1 MDRRTFILAGAALAT
16 ATCSGAVACSGP
28 AGLAYWNLFSGGDG
42 ARMTEMVGA
51 IGTRLDAVTLAWG
64 TPYYTKLA
72 MAAAGGRAPDLAVLH
87 LSRLPGFAP
96 LGLLDP
102 FDDDLLATHGLTSD
116 RFPPAVWDRARHN
129 GRAYAVPLDTHP
141 LVLFYNTELCGK
153 AGLLQDGKLKPIRG
167 ERQLLE
173 AFGKAGLALAAARDV
188 NPWRLFWTLY
198 RQQNGQGLLDEAK
211 ALTALR
217 LLQKIGATTRFT
229 DNNAAVALF
238 GSGQAGF
245 FWNGE
250 WELPTFQE
258 QRTPF
263 DVAPFP
269 QVYDRP
275 AVHADSHSF
284 VLPHQRDRDP
294 ERTGQ
299 SIRAIAELV
308 GQSLTWARGGHIPA
322 YQPVA
327 ASAAYLNLLPQAS
340 YRSAAAEAEL
350 DPPVWFAGAASDL
363 QSSAGAT
370 IGAVLGGTMSPEAAL
385 GDLKATLTRLQNT
398 PRPS

>member
-1 MDRRTFILAGAALAT
+1 MDRRTFLLAGAALAAT
-16 ATCSGAVACSGP
+16 ADSAVACSGP
-28 AGLAYWNLFSGGDG
+28 AGLSYWNLFSGGDG
-42 ARMTEMVGA
+42 SRMTEMVGA
-51 IGTRLDAVTLAWG
+51 IGSRLDAVTLAWG

-72 MAAAGGRAPDLAVLH
+72 MAAAGGRAPDLAILH
-87 LSRLPGFAP
+87 LSRLAGFAP

-102 FDDDLLATHGLTSD
+102 FDDDLLAVNGLTPD
-116 RFPPAVWDRARHN
+116 RFPPAVWNRARHD
-129 GRAYAVPLDTHP
+129 GRTYAVPLDTHP
-141 LVLFYNTELCGK
+141 LVLFYNTELCGR
-153 AGLLQDGKLKPIRG
+153 AGLLENGKLKPIRG
-167 ERQLLE
+167 PEELVR
-173 AFGKAGLALAAARDV
+173 AFSKVGLALAAARDV

-198 RQQNGQGLLDEAK
+198 RQQNGQGPIDDAK

-217 LLQKIGATTRFT
+217 LLARIGATTRFT
-229 DNNAAVALF
+229 DNAAAVALF

-258 QRTPF
+258 QHTPF
-263 DVAPFP
+263 DVAAFP

-284 VLPHQRDRDP
+284 VLPHQRSRDP
-294 ERTGQ
+294 GRTRETV
-299 SIRAIAELV
+299 RAVAELI

-327 ASAAYLNLLPQAS
+327 ASEAYLELLPQAN
-340 YRSAAAEAEL
+340 YRSAAAEVEL
-350 DPPVWFAGAASDL
+350 DPAVWFAGAASDL
-363 QSSAGAT
+363 QSAAGAT
-370 IGAVLGGTMSPEAAL
+370 IGAVLGGTKSPEIAL
-385 GDLKATLTRLQNT
+385 GELKATLVRLQNT

>member
-1 MDRRTFILAGAALAT
+1 MDRRTFLLAGTALA
-16 ATCSGAVACSGP
+16 ATACSGP
-28 AGLAYWNLFSGGDG
+28 PGLTYWNLFTGGDG
-42 ARMTEMVGA
+42 NRMTEMLGA
-51 IGTRLDAVTLAWG
+51 IGTRLDGVTLSWG

-72 MAAAGGRAPDLAVLH
+72 MAAAGGRAPDLAILH

-102 FDDDLLATHGLTSD
+102 FDDDLLSRHGLTAD
-116 RFPPAVWDRARHN
+116 RFPPTVWNRARHD
-129 GRAYAVPLDTHP
+129 GRTYAVPLDTHP
-141 LVLFYNTELCGK
+141 LVLFYNTDLCGK
-153 AGLLQDGKLKPIRG
+153 AGLLQNGRLKPIRSP
-167 ERQLLE
+167 EELVD
-173 AFGKAGLALAAARDV
+173 AFTKAGLALAAARDV

-198 RQQNGQGLLDEAK
+198 RQQNGQGLLDDGK

-217 LLQKIGATTRFT
+217 LLKRIGTTTRFT

-238 GSGQAGF
+238 GNGQAGF

-269 QVYDRP
+269 QVYARP
-275 AVHADSHSF
+275 AVAADSHAF

-294 ERTGQ
+294 ERTARTVG
-299 SIRAIAELV
+299 AITELI

-327 ASAAYLNLLPQAS
+327 DSQAYQQLLPQAH
-340 YRSAAAEAEL
+340 YRSAADQVEL
-350 DPPVWFAGAASDL
+350 DPAVWFAGAASDL
-363 QSSAGAT
+363 QSAAGAT
-370 IGAVLGGTMSPEAAL
+370 IGDVLGGAMSPEAAL
-385 GDLKATLTRLQNT
+385 DALKATLVRLQNT

>member
-1 MDRRTFILAGAALAT
+1 MDRRTFLLAGAALAT
-16 ATCSGAVACSGP
+16 SACAPP

-42 ARMTEMVGA
+42 SRMTEMVGA

-72 MAAAGGRAPDLAVLH
+72 MAAAGGRAPDLAILH
-87 LSRLPGFAP
+87 LSRLSGFAP

-102 FDDDLLATHGLTSD
+102 FDDDLLAAHGLTSD
-116 RFPPAVWDRARHN
+116 RFPPAVWNRSRHN
-129 GRAYAVPLDTHP
+129 GRTYAVPLDTHP

-153 AGLLQDGKLKPIRG
+153 AGLLQAGTLKPIRG
-167 ERQLLE
+167 EQQLLE

-198 RQQNGQGLLDEAK
+198 RQQNGQGLLDDTK

-217 LLQKIGATTRFT
+217 LLAKIGTTTRFT

-258 QRTPF
+258 QHTPF

-284 VLPHQRDRDP
+284 VLPHQRSRDP
-294 ERTGQ
+294 QRTAQ
-299 SIRAIAELV
+299 TVQAIAELI
-308 GQSLTWARGGHIPA
+308 GQSLTWAKGGHIPA

-327 ASAAYLNLLPQAS
+327 DSPAYQKLLPQAN
-340 YRSAAAEAEL
+340 YRSAAAEVEL
-350 DPPVWFAGAASDL
+350 DPAVWFAGAASDL
-363 QSSAGAT
+363 QSAAGAT

-385 GDLKATLTRLQNT
+385 GELKATVVRLQNT

>member
-1 MDRRTFILAGAALAT
+1 MDRRTFLLAGAALAT
-16 ATCSGAVACSGP
+16 AACSGP
-28 AGLAYWNLFSGGDG
+28 SGLGYWNLFSGGDG
-42 ARMTEMVGA
+42 SRMMDMVGA
-51 IGTRLDAVTLAWG
+51 IDTRLDAVTLAWG

-72 MAAAGGRAPDLAVLH
+72 MAAAGGRAPDLAILH

-102 FDDDLLATHGLTSD
+102 FDNDLLAAHGLTPD
-116 RFPPAVWDRARHN
+116 RFPPAVWNRARHD
-129 GRAYAVPLDTHP
+129 GRTYAVPLDTHP
-141 LVLFYNTELCGK
+141 LVLFYNTELCAR
-153 AGLLQDGKLKPIRG
+153 AGLLENGRLKPIRG
-167 ERQLLE
+167 PEQLLA
-173 AFGKAGLALAAARDV
+173 AFDKAGLALAAARDV

-198 RQQNGQGLLDEAK
+198 RQQNGQGLLDDAK

-217 LLQKIGATTRFT
+217 LLAKIGATTRFT

-250 WELPTFQE
+250 WELPTFQT
-258 QRTPF
+258 QHTPF
-263 DVAPFP
+263 GVAPFP

-284 VLPHQRDRDP
+284 VLPHQRSRDRQ
-294 ERTGQ
+294 RT
-299 SIRAIAELV
+299 AETVAAVAELI

-327 ASAAYLNLLPQAS
+327 TSQEYLKLAPQAD
-340 YRSAAAEAEL
+340 YRSAAAEVEL
-350 DPPVWFAGAASDL
+350 DPPEWFAGAASDL
-363 QSSAGAT
+363 QSAAGAT
-370 IGAVLGGTMSPEAAL
+370 IGAVLGGTTSPDGAL
-385 GDLKATLTRLQNT
+385 DELKATLVRLQNT
-398 PRPS
+398 PRPA

>member
-1 MDRRTFILAGAALAT
+1 MDRRTFLLAGAALAT
-16 ATCSGAVACSGP
+16 TACSQPTGMN
-28 AGLAYWNLFSGGDG
+28 YWNLFSGGDG
-42 ARMTEMVGA
+42 SRMTEMVGA
-51 IGTRLDAVTLAWG
+51 IDTRLDAVTLAWG

-72 MAAAGGRAPDLAVLH
+72 MAAAGGRAPDLAILH

-102 FDDDLLATHGLTSD
+102 FDDDLLAANSLTSD
-116 RFPPAVWDRARHN
+116 RFPPAVWDPARHN
-129 GRAYAVPLDTHP
+129 GRTYAVPLDTHP

-153 AGLLQDGKLKPIRG
+153 AGLLQNGTLKPIRG
-167 ERQLLE
+167 PEELIN
-173 AFGKAGLALAAARDV
+173 AFDKAGLALAAARDV

-198 RQQNGQGLLDEAK
+198 RQQNGQGLLDDTK

-217 LLQKIGATTRFT
+217 LLAKIGATTRFT

-258 QRTPF
+258 QHTPF

-284 VLPHQRDRDP
+284 VLPHQRNRDP
-294 ERTGQ
+294 QRTAQTVG
-299 SIRAIAELV
+299 AIAELIS
-308 GQSLTWARGGHIPA
+308 QSLTWARGGHIPA

-327 ASAAYLNLLPQAS
+327 DSQAYQALLPQAN
-340 YRSAAAEAEL
+340 YRSAATQAEL

-363 QSSAGAT
+363 QSAAGAT
-370 IGAVLGGTMSPEAAL
+370 IGAVLGGTKSPDAAL
-385 GDLKATLTRLQNT
+385 GELKATLVRLQNT

>member
-1 MDRRTFILAGAALAT
+1 MNRRTFLLAGAALA
-16 ATCSGAVACSGP
+16 ATTGSACSGS
-28 AGLAYWNLFSGGDG
+28 AGLEYWNLFGGGDG
-42 ARMTEMVGA
+42 SRMTEMVGA

-72 MAAAGGRAPDLAVLH
+72 MAAAGGRAPDLAILH
-87 LSRLPGFAP
+87 LSRMPGFAP

-102 FDDDLLATHGLTSD
+102 FDGDLLAAHGLTSD
-116 RFPPAVWDRARHN
+116 RFPEAVWSRARHN
-129 GRAYAVPLDTHP
+129 GRTYAVPLDTHP

-153 AGLLQDGKLKPIRG
+153 AGLLENGRLKPIRG
-167 ERQLLE
+167 PEQLLD

-198 RQQNGQGLLDEAK
+198 RQQNGEGPLDDAK

-217 LLQKIGATTRFT
+217 LLAKVGATTRFT

-258 QRTPF
+258 QHMPF

-269 QVYDRP
+269 QVYERP
-275 AVHADSHSF
+275 AVHADSHAF
-284 VLPHQRDRDP
+284 VLPHQRNRDP
-294 ERTGQ
+294 QRTERTVA
-299 SIRAIAELV
+299 AIAELIEN
-308 GQSLTWARGGHIPA
+308 SLTWARGGHIPA

-327 ASAAYLNLLPQAS
+327 TSPAYLKLLPQAN
-340 YRSAAAEAEL
+340 YRSEAAEVEL
-350 DPPVWFAGAASDL
+350 DPAVWFAGAASDL
-363 QSSAGAT
+363 QSAAGAT
-370 IGAVLGGTMSPEAAL
+370 IGSVLGGTMSPEGAL
-385 GDLKATLTRLQNT
+385 DALKATLVRLQNT

>member
-1 MDRRTFILAGAALAT
+1 MDRRTFLLAGAALAT
-16 ATCSGAVACSGP
+16 AACSGP
-28 AGLAYWNLFSGGDG
+28 SGLGYWNLFSGGDG
-42 ARMTEMVGA
+42 SRMMDMVGA
-51 IGTRLDAVTLAWG
+51 IDTRLDAVTLAWG

-72 MAAAGGRAPDLAVLH
+72 MAAAGGRAPDLAILH

-102 FDDDLLATHGLTSD
+102 FDNDLLAAHGLTPD
-116 RFPPAVWDRARHN
+116 RFPPAVWNRARHD
-129 GRAYAVPLDTHP
+129 GRTYAVPLDTHP
-141 LVLFYNTELCGK
+141 LVLFYNTELCAR
-153 AGLLQDGKLKPIRG
+153 AGLLENGRLKPIRG
-167 ERQLLE
+167 PEQLLA
-173 AFGKAGLALAAARDV
+173 AFDKAGLALAAARDV

-198 RQQNGQGLLDEAK
+198 RQQNGQGLLDDAK

-217 LLQKIGATTRFT
+217 LLAKIGATTRFT

-250 WELPTFQE
+250 WELPTFQT
-258 QRTPF
+258 QHTPF

-284 VLPHQRDRDP
+284 VLPHQRSRDP
-294 ERTGQ
+294 QRT
-299 SIRAIAELV
+299 AETVAAVAELI

-327 ASAAYLNLLPQAS
+327 TSQEYLKLAPQAD
-340 YRSAAAEAEL
+340 YRSAAAEVEL
-350 DPPVWFAGAASDL
+350 DPPEWFAGAASDL
-363 QSSAGAT
+363 QSAAGAT
-370 IGAVLGGTMSPEAAL
+370 IGAVLGGTTSPDGAL
-385 GDLKATLTRLQNT
+385 DELKATLVRLQNT
-398 PRPS
+398 PRPA

>member
-1 MDRRTFILAGAALAT
+1 MDRRTFLLAGAALA
-16 ATCSGAVACSGP
+16 ATTCAGTACSGP
-28 AGLAYWNLFSGGDG
+28 NGLNYWNLFSGGDG
-42 ARMTEMVGA
+42 SRMTEMVGA
-51 IGTRLDAVTLAWG
+51 IDTRLDAVTLAWG

-72 MAAAGGRAPDLAVLH
+72 MAAAGGRAPDLAILH

-96 LGLLDP
+96 LDLLDP
-102 FDDDLLATHGLTSD
+102 FDDDLLAQHGLTGD
-116 RFPPAVWDRARHN
+116 RFPATVWNRAQHN
-129 GRAYAVPLDTHP
+129 GRTYAVPLDTHP

-153 AGLLQDGKLKPIRG
+153 AGLLQNGKLKPIRG
-167 ERQLLE
+167 PEQLLD
-173 AFGKAGLALAAARDV
+173 AFVKAGLALAAARDV

-198 RQQNGQGLLDEAK
+198 RQQNGQGLLDDAR

-217 LLQKIGATTRFT
+217 LLEQIGATTRFT

-258 QRTPF
+258 QHTPF

-294 ERTGQ
+294 QRTAQ
-299 SIRAIAELV
+299 TVAAITELLS
-308 GQSLTWARGGHIPA
+308 QSLTWSRGGHIPA

-327 ASAAYLNLLPQAS
+327 ASPAYQKLLPQAN
-340 YRSAAAEAEL
+340 YRAAAAEVEL
-350 DPPVWFAGAASDL
+350 DPAVWFAGAASDL
-363 QSSAGAT
+363 QTAAGAT
-370 IGAVLGGTMSPEAAL
+370 IGEVLGGTTSPEVAL
-385 GDLKATLTRLQNT
+385 DALKATVVRLRNT
-398 PRPS
+398 PRPA